1 MPEWLA
7 IVLAILGGGLLT
19 GAGAFLRSVG
29 QNRVERAKQQTD
41 DRTLLFKDTR
51 EWLAYQDAQ
60 IASLITRN
68 EQLEARLTA
77 QAEKQASHSATH
89 TAEIAELQRQDREKT
104 AQLTALTEQNTR
116 QAAQI
121 ASLTDERQQYIERL
135 KVSETKAGFLER
147 ENNELRSENARIRAL
162 LPVRVEISE

>member
-7 IVLAILGGGLLT
+7 IVLAILGGGILT

-77 QAEKQASHSATH
+77 QSEKQAAHSAAH
-89 TAEIAELQRQDREKT
+89 SAEIAELQRQDREKT
-104 AQLTALTEQNTR
+104 GQIATLTE
-116 QAAQI
+116 
-121 ASLTDERQQYIERL
+121 ERQQYIERL
-135 KVSETKAGFLER
+135 KVSEAKAGFLER
-147 ENNELRSENARIRAL
+147 ENNELRGENARLRTL
-162 LPVRVEISE
+162 LPVRIGVTE